1 MKTKE
6 TKTLRDIHKIREKI
20 SSETKDMTAKEEVR
34 YWREKASK

>member
-1 MKTKE
+1 MKSKE
-6 TKTLRDIHKIREKI
+6 PHVLRDIHKIREKI